1 MKGMFAFLAE
11 ALKFLNWWAPRR
23 AAKNDAPE
31 TKDANNRKAIENE
44 ILKDDEAAA
53 NKRVHDAL
61 FRLRNRKAASDKQRP
76 GD

>member
-53 NKRVHDAL
+53 NVRMRDTL
-61 FRLRNRKAASDKQRP
+61 DRLRNREASGDKR
-76 GD
+76 

>member
-31 TKDANNRKAIENE
+31 TKDANNRKAVENE

-53 NKRVHDAL
+53 NVRMRDTL
-61 FRLRNRKAASDKQRP
+61 DRLRNREASGDKR
-76 GD
+76 